1 MLPKTSVYVKSY
13 DGETKCMQF
22 SIKGDKLFKKHIEI
36 WNKVSNNIE
45 KEFDSELIYNNKYLK
60 TEIKSYGDEATDFY
74 DNEMPKVAC
83 SYTCLAVITIDFVLK
98 KR

>member
-22 SIKGDKLFKKHIEI
+22 SIKGDKLFKKRNEI

-45 KEFDSELIYNNKYLK
+45 KEFDSEPIYNNKYLK
-60 TEIKSYGDEATDFY
+60 TKIKSYSDEDADFY
-74 DNEMPKVAC
+74 DNEIPKVGC
-83 SYTCLAVITIDFVLK
+83 SYTCLAVITIDSVLK